1 MSTVGGSRAGS
12 AAEAA
17 APGGVSAPAMAACA
31 DATASRTAGVGV
43 FAVRVAVA
51 GTGLIPFA
59 SVCFLNAAANPGTA
73 AEAYGDRRDS
83 DEARVV
89 PARAV
94 AGRTRPG
101 WSAASVV
108 SVVGCFV
115 EDVKDAS
122 PAAEARSRTT
132 SAAAFTE
139 GFVFVIGGL

>member
-31 DATASRTAGVGV
+31 DAIASRTAGVGV

-73 AEAYGDRRDS
+73 AEAYGDR
-83 DEARVV
+83 ARVV

-101 WSAASVV
+101 WPAASVV

>member
-17 APGGVSAPAMAACA
+17 APGGVSAGDGRRA

-73 AEAYGDRRDS
+73 AEAYGDR
-83 DEARVV
+83 ARVV

-101 WSAASVV
+101 WPAASVV